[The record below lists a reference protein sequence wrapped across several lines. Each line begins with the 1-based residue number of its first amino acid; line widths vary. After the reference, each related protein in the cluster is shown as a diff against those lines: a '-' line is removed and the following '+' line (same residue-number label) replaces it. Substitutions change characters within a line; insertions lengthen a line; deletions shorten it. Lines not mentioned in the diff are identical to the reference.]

1 MVVTNIKY
9 ECEMK
14 SLYLFHVAPKNL
26 LGIQPCKNLF
36 CGGLFKKLP
45 ILNIFN
51 PERSS
56 WIHPINSLPVCQKT
70 VEKLNVWHNWVT
82 SYSKEYV
89 ASKKNSPQSPVTDRC
104 PSYHWLGSAPL
115 SSHEKPKEKVIV
127 RECLNKTDIGYWPLA
142 NCYFRFQ
149 NAQNSRQC
157 PNTSKQYL
165 KQDHLRMNVA
175 PVSKQ

>member
-1 MVVTNIKY
+1 MNVKW
-9 ECEMK
+9 
-14 SLYLFHVAPKNL
+14 
-26 LGIQPCKNLF
+26 NLF
-36 CGGLFKKLP
+36 ISFMWL
-45 ILNIFN
+45 
-51 PERSS
+51 
-56 WIHPINSLPVCQKT
+56 QKT
-70 VEKLNVWHNWVT
+70 YWASNHARIYSVGDFLKNFPFWTFLTQRGPVGFIPLTLCLFQKSVEKLNVWQNGVT
-82 SYSKEYV
+82 SYSKEHV
-89 ASKKNSPQSPVTDRC
+89 TSKKISPQSPVTDRC

-115 SSHEKPKEKVIV
+115 SSHEKPKEKVIE

-157 PNTSKQYL
+157 PNTSKKYL

>member
-1 MVVTNIKY
+1 MNAECMGKLWADKCRLQKRYFSFPFVATRSWQGGKKIRSHLRKGKRKISVKKWKVTFVVIMGPIKW
-9 ECEMK
+9 
-14 SLYLFHVAPKNL
+14 A
-26 LGIQPCKNLF
+26 
-36 CGGLFKKLP
+36 GGKDVKH
-45 ILNIFN
+45 N
-51 PERSS
+51 
-56 WIHPINSLPVCQKT
+56 KT
-70 VEKLNVWHNWVT
+70 F
-82 SYSKEYV
+82 YS
-89 ASKKNSPQSPVTDRC
+89 PRSPVTDRY

-157 PNTSKQYL
+157 PNTSKKYL

-175 PVSKQ
+175 PMSKQ